1 MQIIKGDLWGFT
13 QEADAIC
20 IPVNG
25 FVKRNGD
32 AVIGRT
38 GLAHYTI
45 TYHNSQFG
53 TLVGN
58 VFKFAGYSVQKIA
71 QLKRYPTWLITFP
84 TKPDRMN
91 SDGTNVIE
99 SKSSDFPKGKSVP
112 GWACK
117 ADLYTIAKS
126 CLELKDLT
134 NKEGFG
140 NIYLPKIGTGTGERK
155 WEEIEPIL
163 KVSLDDDRFKVIDYD
178 IPY

>member
-1 MQIIKGDLWGFT
+1 MKIIKGDLWGFT
-13 QEADAIC
+13 NVADAIC

-25 FVKRNGD
+25 FVKRNGE

-38 GLAHYTI
+38 GLAYYTT
-45 TYHNSQFG
+45 TYHNSQFS
-53 TLVGN
+53 TLVGS
-58 VFKFAGYSVQKIA
+58 VFKFAGCSVQKIA
-71 QLKRYPTWLITFP
+71 QLKRSPTWIIAFP
-84 TKPDRMN
+84 TKPDRIT

-99 SKSSDFPKGKSVP
+99 SKASDFPKGKSVP

-134 NKEGFG
+134 TREKMV
-140 NIYLPKIGTGTGERK
+140 NIYIPMIGTRSGERK

-163 KVSLDDDRFKVIDYD
+163 KLSLDDDRFKVVDYD